1 MIFLSL
7 LTSNKKR
14 LIILKNIMVIYM
26 NDKKF
31 DLKIKINRA
40 RYNLLFMVLMSVIN
54 IFFITSSDTILLPY
68 SSAISNYSV
77 VFGVSASRESGN
89 DSVRVLGLIIA
100 CVVLFSISVCY
111 VLSKNKPL
119 YLVISLA
126 IIIADTL
133 ALVLISAV
141 SSTIGSLFVILDI
154 LVHILAIYYI
164 LAGIK
169 AFPKLISLN
178 QSNEIN
184 TAEQTDNVSDSI
196 NYKEEE
202 EEDDD
207 DDDDEIEETDD
218 IDSDNF
224 NEPICEYIDD
234 GSEPLVSGTVNG
246 LNVFIVFSDNSA
258 KMVINGYVCDEIDI
272 SLTDEFQLRAIV
284 NDIDFI
290 FDYKRSYNGEAMY
303 LYADENLLDSL
314 GRN

>member
-1 MIFLSL
+1 
-7 LTSNKKR
+7 
-14 LIILKNIMVIYM
+14 M

-184 TAEQTDNVSDSI
+184 TAEQTDNVSNSI
-196 NYKEEE
+196 NYEEE
-202 EEDDD
+202 EEEEEDD